1 MKFSMGETIYWVE
14 SSCNYQKRVPCPM
27 CFGKLFVTII
37 LGDDSQT
44 KVSCGMCERG
54 YEGSTG
60 TATVWEP
67 NARVES
73 GLISGVSTKDGI
85 RYEVDRH
92 TVEEAKAFKTL
103 EAAEIER
110 ERQYSIEVE
119 RAKEWFK
126 QSFVNCSK
134 KQVWSA
140 GYHRNSIASSER
152 NIEWHKLRL
161 GLIKTGSQPVK
172 EKE

>member
-1 MKFSMGETIYWVE
+1 MKFNMGETIYWVE

-44 KVSCGMCERG
+44 KVVCGMCERG
-54 YEGSTG
+54 WEGATG

-73 GLISGVSTKDGI
+73 GVISGISTKYGI
-85 RYEVDRH
+85 IYEVDSY
-92 TVEEAKAFKTL
+92 TVEESKAFKTL
-103 EAAEIER
+103 EFAEMEKER
-110 ERQYSIEVE
+110 RYEAEVD
-119 RAKEWFK
+119 RSKHWFK
-126 QSFVNCSK
+126 DSFVNCSR

-140 GYHRNSIASSER
+140 GYHRNSIASLER

-161 GLIKTGSQPVK
+161 GLIKTGSEPV
-172 EKE
+172 EK